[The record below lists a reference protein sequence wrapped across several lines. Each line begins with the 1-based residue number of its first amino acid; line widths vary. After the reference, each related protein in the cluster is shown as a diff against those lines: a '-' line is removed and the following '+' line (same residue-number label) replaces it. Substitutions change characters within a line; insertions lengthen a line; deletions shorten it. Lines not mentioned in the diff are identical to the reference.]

1 MPGVQPNVPS
11 SRNYEGGF
19 RTELCKKVLQ
29 MGSDLTK
36 QANART
42 VLDKRTL
49 RAFEEAAADDRY
61 KGKEVRVIYKWLRE
75 ST

>member
-1 MPGVQPNVPS
+1 
-11 SRNYEGGF
+11 
-19 RTELCKKVLQ
+19 
-29 MGSDLTK
+29 MGSDSEK

-49 RAFEEAAADDRY
+49 RAFEEATADDRY
-61 KGKEVRVIYKWLRE
+61 KGKDVRVIYKWLRE